1 MQRLSPKVL
10 LILALIFSLGA
21 SALIYNYL
29 QSATGTVKVTGE
41 TVIVAIQDIPGMTTI
56 TASMVKPVTVPAE
69 VVQSGSIRDLSGV
82 VGSVTRIPIIAGDQI
97 TDRRLAVDGKMPGFV
112 GSIPRDKR
120 AITVAVSDITGVSGF
135 VKAGDYV
142 DLFVTFDKEAAGKN
156 VTSLVLQNT
165 LVLAANKNDTME
177 ADRDKKNSE
186 KMTAV
191 TLAVA
196 PDEALRL
203 ALVSETAKI
212 HLALR
217 PVHPLTLTAA
227 RNQIT
232 SADIVGYSPP
242 QPAASP
248 EPGAAKP
255 AEGARPEAT
264 PSSGQGVEI
273 LRGTKSSRSQ

>member
-1 MQRLSPKVL
+1 MRKLSPKVL
-10 LILALIFSLGA
+10 LMVALIFSLGA
-21 SALIYNYL
+21 STLIYHYL
-29 QSATGTVKVTGE
+29 QSAAGTVKVAGE
-41 TVIVAIQDIPGMTTI
+41 AVVVAAQDIPAATTI
-56 TASMVKPVTVPAE
+56 TASMIKIVTVPAE
-69 VVQSGSIRDLSGV
+69 VVQPGSIRDLSRV
-82 VGSVTRIPIIAGDQI
+82 VGAMTRIPVIAGDQI

-165 LVLAANKNDTME
+165 LVLAANRNDTME

-217 PVHPLTLTAA
+217 PVQPLTLTAA

-242 QPAASP
+242 EQAASP

-255 AEGARPEAT
+255 VEGTCPEAT

>member
-1 MQRLSPKVL
+1 MRKLSPKVL
-10 LILALIFSLGA
+10 LMLALIFSLGA
-21 SALIYNYL
+21 SVLIYNYL
-29 QSATGTVKVTGE
+29 QSATGTVKVSGE

-69 VVQSGSIRDLSGV
+69 VMQSGSIRDLSRV
-82 VGSVTRIPIIAGDQI
+82 VGSMTRIPIIAGDQI
-97 TDRRLAVDGKMPGFV
+97 TERRLAVDGKVPGFV

-120 AITVAVSDITGVSGF
+120 AITVAVNDITGVSGF

-156 VTSLVLQNT
+156 VTKLVLQNT
-165 LVLAANKNDTME
+165 LVLAANRNDNME

-186 KMTAV
+186 KITAV
-191 TLAVA
+191 TLAVT
-196 PDEALRL
+196 PDEALRV
-203 ALVSETAKI
+203 ALVSESAKL

-217 PVHPLTLTAA
+217 PVQPLALTAA
-227 RNQIT
+227 RNQMT
-232 SADIVGYSPP
+232 SADIVGYFKPD
-242 QPAASP
+242 PAAPP
-248 EPGAAKP
+248 ETGTAKP
-255 AEGARPEAT
+255 AEGTRPETA